1 MIFREPLKEEHPQ
14 LQTPLHFL
22 YQCGGIFAFIS
33 GRTEGSFLSE
43 KVLRGRHGSV
53 LLVVEG
59 VSGPVDGVS
68 DSVKPLGV
76 VCTMCVCVCV
86 CCSRVPV
93 GGWMCPRV
101 HFALGKCGS
110 LGDSLALKAAALLG
124 R

>member
-1 MIFREPLKEEHPQ
+1 MQKIMHN
-14 LQTPLHFL
+14 
-22 YQCGGIFAFIS
+22 
-33 GRTEGSFLSE
+33 
-43 KVLRGRHGSV
+43 V
-53 LLVVEG
+53 
-59 VSGPVDGVS
+59 
-68 DSVKPLGV
+68 
-76 VCTMCVCVCV
+76 CVCVCV